1 MSQGTIQSTNLK
13 ISLQINKQVNLL
25 IKTTNNVQ
33 LHKKIREIIRK

>member
-13 ISLQINKQVNLL
+13 ISFQINKQVNLL